1 LKVAKLSGKALAV
14 WEKTRDLNAELT
26 QAMREVKRGAWAR
39 KTEFTPLPD
48 GSIRRVIRRR
58 DGTVEK
64 DHVIPSEQAQVAA
77 ARAATGLSQA
87 AFARLLGVS
96 VRTLQE
102 WEQGRKTPSGA
113 AATLLKVAARYPKVL
128 RGMAA

>member
-1 LKVAKLSGKALAV
+1 MGKAMKKS
-14 WEKTRDLNAELT
+14 KTAAGKKKRDLNAELLL
-26 QAMREVKRGAWAR
+26 ALDEVKRGKWAR
-39 KTEFTPLPD
+39 KTEFFPQRD
-48 GSIRRVIRRR
+48 GSMRRVITRR

-64 DHVIPSEQAQVAA
+64 DHMIPAEKALVAG

-87 AFARLLGVS
+87 AFAKLLGVS

-113 AATLLKVAARYPKVL
+113 AATLLKVAARHPKVL
-128 RGMAA
+128 KELAA

>member
-1 LKVAKLSGKALAV
+1 MGKKLSGRALAA

-26 QAMREVKRGAWAR
+26 QAVGQMKHGAWVR
-39 KTEFTPLPD
+39 KTEFFPLPD
-48 GSIRRVIRRR
+48 GSIRWIIRRR

-64 DHVIPSEQAQVAA
+64 DHVIPSERAQVAA

-87 AFARLLGVS
+87 AFAKLLGVS

-113 AATLLKVAARYPKVL
+113 ATTLLRVAARHPEVL
-128 RGMAA
+128 KELVA